1 MKNSRRSWSISLL
14 LALLLMALLL
24 AACGGLTRSDKPVT
38 RTWMLMPIEYSV
50 QASSSEPVTS
60 VVVSVVVVPGL
71 DTDRI
76 LTLSEDAELNYF
88 AAARWADHI
97 PEMLESLT
105 GRTLQASGN
114 FDVIS
119 SHAGG
124 GHEDCDLR
132 LEVQEFFAFSGSPGS
147 AYEVRIAIGGQYS
160 CRSGKSKPIRV
171 QASIPV
177 YEGNMS
183 VIVAAFQK
191 GTDEVL
197 TDLLANIP

>member
-1 MKNSRRSWSISLL
+1 MKISRRLRSISLL
-14 LALLLMALLL
+14 LALLFMALLL
-24 AACGGLTRSDKPVT
+24 ANCGGLTRSDKPVT
-38 RTWMLMPIEYSV
+38 HTWMLMPLEQSV
-50 QASSSEPVTS
+50 QGSSSEPVTS

-119 SHAGG
+119 NHVGG

-132 LEVQEFFAFSGSPGS
+132 LEVQEFFAFSGAPGS
-147 AYEVRIAIGGQYS
+147 AYEVRIVFGGQYS
-160 CRSGKSKPIRV
+160 CRSGKSKPIHV

-177 YEGNMS
+177 YEDKMS
-183 VIVAAFQK
+183 IIVAAFQK

>member
-1 MKNSRRSWSISLL
+1 MKNSRRLSSISLL
-14 LALLLMALLL
+14 LALLLMTLLL

-38 RTWMLMPIEYSV
+38 HTWMLMPLEHSV

-60 VVVSVVVVPGL
+60 VVVSVEVVPGL

-88 AAARWADHI
+88 AAARWVDHI

-114 FDVIS
+114 FMVLS
-119 SHAGG
+119 SHVGG
-124 GHEDCDLR
+124 GHEDCDLH

-147 AYEVRIAIGGQYS
+147 DFEVRIAFGGQYS

-171 QASIPV
+171 RASIPV
-177 YEGNMS
+177 YEGNMRT
-183 VIVAAFQK
+183 IVAAFQK
-191 GTDEVL
+191 GTDEVM